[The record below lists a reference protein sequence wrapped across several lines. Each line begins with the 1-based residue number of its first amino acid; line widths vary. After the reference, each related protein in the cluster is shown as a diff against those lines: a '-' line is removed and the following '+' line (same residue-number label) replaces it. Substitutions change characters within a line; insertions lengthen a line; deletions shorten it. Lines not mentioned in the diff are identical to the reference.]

1 MLHDGRS
8 TIANVE
14 PSTLVPAVVI
24 ESMSS
29 WVSRLCSQAD
39 GEDVLNAF
47 AYSSAFHPMCMAIVE
62 TMQQIPIAVQVGWR
76 VWRCDAA
83 GNEASCMCR
92 FRRVAERWK
101 VQVH

>member
-47 AYSSAFHPMCMAIVE
+47 AYSSAFHPHVHGDC
-62 TMQQIPIAVQVGWR
+62 GD
-76 VWRCDAA
+76 DAA
-83 GNEASCMCR
+83 DSD
-92 FRRVAERWK
+92 RRAGGDGESGDATQLVTRPVVCVDSDA
-101 VQVH
+101 